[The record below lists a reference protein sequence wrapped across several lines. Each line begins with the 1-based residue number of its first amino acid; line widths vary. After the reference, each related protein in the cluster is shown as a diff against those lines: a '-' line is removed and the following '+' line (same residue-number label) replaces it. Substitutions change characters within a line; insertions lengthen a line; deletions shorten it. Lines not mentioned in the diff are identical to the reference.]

1 MDVSRCLRAESRGPA
16 HAADARKT
24 GLSRRVRQK
33 MADFSRSGTFL
44 AVDSRVQR
52 PLGHGAVGAVHSS
65 GRASRSGNQSTTTAV
80 RMQQSKVLRFL
91 LNAILLSFISSLF
104 SHRRPFSLRK
114 FRAFRHKGRS
124 QLTLLLLAV
133 TSAFSTLISYNL
145 FLLFPQIFLIK
156 CWVVKYSQLGVS
168 NCARGDEYT
177 QFESLKKPLNFIQ
190 VFSINAHHRRPAAFA
205 PV

>member
-16 HAADARKT
+16 HAADARNT
-24 GLSRRVRQK
+24 GLPRRVRQK

-52 PLGHGAVGAVHSS
+52 PLGHGAAGAVRNS

-177 QFESLKKPLNFIQ
+177 QFESFKKPLKLYS
-190 VFSINAHHRRPAAFA
+190 SILNAHHRRPAAFA